1 MKKFSAIIED
11 YSKGKTMSGQEVI
24 NLAPTPYLQKQAL
37 FAAQISGKPSDGLGM
52 IVVIPAKDEPK
63 LLDSLEALDNA
74 SKSKGAV
81 EVIVVIND
89 SEKDEASLKE
99 RNRKLF
105 EKAKKWGATHSSS
118 QIKYHILYH
127 SNLVP
132 KHAGVGLARKI
143 GMDEA
148 IYRFQQVNLSN
159 GVIICFDAD
168 SSCKRNYF
176 KEIEKHFDEN
186 PKTQA
191 CSIHYEHP
199 LEGDAFPQK
208 VYRAIAL
215 YELHL
220 RYYTQVQRFAGFP
233 FAYETIGSSMAVRGD
248 AYQEQGGM
256 NRRKAGED
264 FYFLHKFTH
273 LGHFS
278 EIKST
283 TVIPS
288 PRRSDRV
295 PFGTGKAVGDISDKP
310 KDIFETYAPQSFADL
325 QVFFKSVPQ
334 MRTWKPSNFD
344 AKFKKLPTAVAA
356 FLKTLDFEQ
365 KLFEIIKNTSNPA
378 TFNLRF
384 FRWFNAFMMM
394 KYVHFTRDHFYPNV
408 PVEEAA
414 RWLLK
419 THFGKRIKADA
430 SAKDLLLKLRK
441 LA

>member
-1 MKKFSAIIED
+1 MP
-11 YSKGKTMSGQEVI
+11 GQEII
-24 NLAPTPYLQKQAL
+24 NVPPTAYLQKQAL
-37 FAAQISGKPSDGLGM
+37 FGAQISGKPSDGLGM
-52 IVVIPAKDEPK
+52 IVVIPAKNEPK
-63 LLDSLEALDNA
+63 LIDSLEALNQAFKPKCD
-74 SKSKGAV
+74 V

-89 SEKDEASLKE
+89 SEKDEPKLKE
-99 RNRKLF
+99 QNRKLF
-105 EKAKKWGATHSSS
+105 EKAKKWGSAHSTS
-118 QIKYHILYH
+118 QIKFHILYH
-127 SNLVP
+127 RNLLP

-148 IYRFQQVNLSN
+148 IYRFQQVERDN

-176 KEIEKHFDEN
+176 KAIEAHFDEN

-199 LEGDAFPQK
+199 LEGEAFPQK

-233 FAYETIGSSMAVRGD
+233 FAFETIGSSMAVRAD
-248 AYQEQGGM
+248 AYQKQGGM

-278 EIKST
+278 EINTT

-310 KDIFETYAPQSFADL
+310 KEVFETYAPQSFVDL
-325 QVFFKSVPQ
+325 QSFLKSVPKL
-334 MRTWKPSNFD
+334 RNWKSADFD
-344 AKFKKLPTAVAA
+344 VKFKKLPPAVTA
-356 FLKTLDFEQ
+356 FLETVNFKE
-365 KLFEIIKNTSNPA
+365 KLFEITENTSNA
-378 TFNLRF
+378 ETFKLRF

-414 RWLLK
+414 HWLLT
-419 THFGKRIKADA
+419 THFGKRVKKDA
-430 SAKDLLLKLRK
+430 AAKDLLLKLRK

>member
-1 MKKFSAIIED
+1 MP
-11 YSKGKTMSGQEVI
+11 GQEIMHVP
-24 NLAPTPYLQKQAL
+24 PTPYLQKQAL
-37 FAAQISGKPSDGLGM
+37 FAAQISGKPAEGLGM

-63 LLDSLEALDNA
+63 LLDSLAALNNA
-74 SKSKGAV
+74 LKPKCGV

-89 SEKDEASLKE
+89 SEKDEPKLKE

-105 EKAKKWGATHSSS
+105 EKAKKWGSEHSVSR
-118 QIKYHILYH
+118 IKFHILYH
-127 SNLVP
+127 RNLVP

-148 IYRFQQVNLSN
+148 IYRFEQVGLSN

-176 KEIEKHFDEN
+176 KAIEKHFDEN

-220 RYYTQVQRFAGFP
+220 RYYTQAQRFAGFP

-278 EIKST
+278 EIKTT

-310 KDIFETYAPQSFADL
+310 KKVFETYAPQSFIDL
-325 QVFFKSVPQ
+325 QLFFKSVPQ
-334 MRTWKPSNFD
+334 MRSWKPSNFD
-344 AKFKKLPTAVAA
+344 AKLKQLPKAVAA
-356 FLKTLDFEQ
+356 FLATIDFEQ
-365 KLFEIIKNTSNPA
+365 KLFEITKNTSNAA
-378 TFNLRF
+378 TFKLRF

-408 PVEEAA
+408 PVEVAA
-414 RWLLK
+414 TWLLK
-419 THFGKRIKADA
+419 THFGKRVKADA

>member
-1 MKKFSAIIED
+1 MP
-11 YSKGKTMSGQEVI
+11 GQEVVEV
-24 NLAPTPYLQKQAL
+24 LPTPYLQKQAL
-37 FAAQISGKPSDGLGM
+37 FGAQISGKPAEDLGM

-63 LLDSLEALDNA
+63 LIDSLEALDKA
-74 SKSKGAV
+74 FKPKGDV

-89 SEKDEASLKE
+89 SEKDEPTLKE

-105 EKAKKWGATHSSS
+105 EKAKKWGSKHSFSR
-118 QIKYHILYH
+118 IKYHILYH
-127 SNLVP
+127 SNLVA

-148 IYRFQQVNLSN
+148 IYRFQQVGLEN
-159 GVIICFDAD
+159 GVIICFDGD

-176 KEIEKHFDEN
+176 KAIEKHFDEN

-220 RYYTQVQRFAGFP
+220 RYYTQAQRFAEFP
-233 FAYETIGSSMAVRGD
+233 FAFETIGSSMAVRAD
-248 AYQEQGGM
+248 AYQQQGGM

-278 EIKST
+278 EIKTT

-310 KDIFETYAPQSFADL
+310 KDIFETYAPQSFVDL
-325 QVFFKSVPQ
+325 QVFFKNVSKL
-334 MRTWKPSNFD
+334 RTWKKTNFD
-344 AKFKKLPTAVAA
+344 TKFEKLPASVAA
-356 FLKTLDFEQ
+356 FLKTVNFEQ
-365 KLFEIIKNTSNPA
+365 KLFEIIKNTSNAA
-378 TFNLRF
+378 TFKLRF

-408 PVEEAA
+408 PVEDAA

-419 THFGKRIKADA
+419 THFKKRVKADA